1 MYKVDV
7 KIPQKFKE
15 YLNNPEP
22 YIKDTVTKA
31 KKESLEF
38 LRDRIIDKDPP
49 VTRSGYL
56 DNSFQIDVDKGKLFS
71 QHPGA
76 KALDKGAFIRA
87 KRAKVLHF
95 EVNGKDVFTKFV
107 RLKATNF
114 VTKTADNSV
123 RDIVNIFTKNF
134 EELHNKIT

>member
-1 MYKVDV
+1 MYKVNV
-7 KIPQKFKE
+7 SIPQKFKE

-22 YIKDTVTKA
+22 YIKDTMTKA

-38 LRDRIIDKDPP
+38 LRERIIDKDPP
-49 VTRSGYL
+49 VTRTGYL
-56 DNSFQIDVDKGKLFS
+56 DNSFKIDADKGKLFT

-76 KALDKGAFIRA
+76 KALDMGAFIRA
-87 KRAKVLHF
+87 KKAKVLHF

-107 RLKATNF
+107 RLKATKF
-114 VTKTADNSV
+114 VTKTADENV
-123 RDIVNIFTKNF
+123 RHIVDIFTKNF